1 MENDKIKERAISEL
15 DKIEESGFDLGDWSI
30 EDAYVAGY
38 KKGFETKINTTTI
51 SDCPLPDGDAEK
63 DIKTRMLSQKVYDL
77 QKQSDQL
84 TEAKEIIR
92 EFLKLGYGAFSYS
105 TANEIIAKAEAFLN
119 DTLKYNED
127 LENCRG
133 WHAKENLIKE

>member
-38 KKGFETKINTTTI
+38 QKGLETKINTTTI
-51 SDCPLPDGDAEK
+51 SDCPLPDGDREAYIK
-63 DIKTRMLSQKVYDL
+63 KLLQSDIDKHNKIAALSRKVYDL

-84 TEAKEIIR
+84 TEAKEIIKNILR
-92 EFLKLGYGAFSYS
+92 VTYGEGWNYS
-105 TANEIIAKAEAFLN
+105 LDWKVKAEAFL
-119 DTLKYNED
+119 
-127 LENCRG
+127 
-133 WHAKENLIKE
+133 KE